1 MPIQS
6 TQPTIVDGVEYPYL
20 LVNLAISPLMRPEG
34 GIGASVAM
42 RLTPYR
48 ELESGA
54 IEQLPDHA
62 KAVSYFDVFKEA
74 ETDPE
79 IASAVSKIMQGIQEF
94 INDKG
99 L

>member
-1 MPIQS
+1 
-6 TQPTIVDGVEYPYL
+6 
-20 LVNLAISPLMRPEG
+20 
-34 GIGASVAM
+34 M

-48 ELESGA
+48 EIPGG

-79 IASAVSKIMQGIQEF
+79 IASAVGKIMEGLQEF
-94 INDKG
+94 ITDKG

>member
-1 MPIQS
+1 MAITS
-6 TQPTIVDGVEYPYL
+6 TQPTIVDGVEYPLL
-20 LVNLAISPLMRPEG
+20 LVNLAISPLVQEG
-34 GIGASVAM
+34 GIIGASVAM

-48 ELESGA
+48 DLGGN

-74 ETDPE
+74 ESDPE
-79 IASAVSKIMQGIQEF
+79 IASAIEKIMTGLQEF
-94 INDKG
+94 ITDKG

>member
-1 MPIQS
+1 MAITS
-6 TQPTIVDGVEYPYL
+6 TQPTIVDGVEYPLL
-20 LVNLAISPLMRPEG
+20 LVNLAISPLVQEG
-34 GIGASVAM
+34 GQIGASVAM

-48 ELESGA
+48 EIPGG
-54 IEQLPDHA
+54 IEQLPEHA

-79 IASAVSKIMQGIQEF
+79 IASAVLKIMTGIQEF

>member
-1 MPIQS
+1 MAITS
-6 TQPTIVDGVEYPYL
+6 TQPTIVDGVEYPLL
-20 LVNLAISPLMRPEG
+20 LVNLAISPVIHEG
-34 GIGASVAM
+34 GQIGASVAM

-48 ELESGA
+48 QVGDTV
-54 IEQLPDHA
+54 EQLPDHA

-74 ETDPE
+74 ETDAE
-79 IASAVSKIMQGIQEF
+79 IASAIEKIMTGLQEF

>member
-1 MPIQS
+1 MAIIS

-20 LVNLAISPLMRPEG
+20 LVNLAISPVVHDG
-34 GIGASVAM
+34 GNIGASVAM

-48 ELESGA
+48 EISGG
-54 IEQLPDHA
+54 IEQLPDYA

-74 ETDPE
+74 ETDAE
-79 IASAVSKIMQGIQEF
+79 IASAIEKIMTGLQEF
-94 INDKG
+94 ITDKG

>member
-1 MPIQS
+1 MAIIS
-6 TQPTIVDGVEYPYL
+6 TKPTIVDGVEYPLL
-20 LVNLAISPLMRPEG
+20 LVNLAISPLVQEG
-34 GIGASVAM
+34 GIIGASVAM

-48 ELESGA
+48 DLGGN
-54 IEQLPDHA
+54 IEQLPDYA
-62 KAVSYFDVFKEA
+62 KAVSYLDVFKEA

-79 IASAVSKIMQGIQEF
+79 IASAIEKIMTGIQEF

>member
-1 MPIQS
+1 MAIIS
-6 TQPTIVDGVEYPYL
+6 TKPTIVDGVEYPLL
-20 LVNLAISPLMRPEG
+20 LVNLAISPIIHEG
-34 GIGASVAM
+34 GHIGASVAM

-48 ELESGA
+48 QINDV

-74 ETDPE
+74 ESDPE
-79 IASAVSKIMQGIQEF
+79 IASAVTKIMTGLQEF
-94 INDKG
+94 ITDKG

>member
-1 MPIQS
+1 MAITS

-20 LVNLAISPLMRPEG
+20 LVNLAISPVVHEG
-34 GIGASVAM
+34 GNIGASVAM

-48 ELESGA
+48 DLGGN
-54 IEQLPDHA
+54 IEQLPDYA

-74 ETDPE
+74 ESDAE
-79 IASAVSKIMQGIQEF
+79 IASAIEKIMTGLQEF
-94 INDKG
+94 ITDKG

>member
-1 MPIQS
+1 MAIIS
-6 TQPTIVDGVEYPYL
+6 TNPTIVDGVEYPLL
-20 LVNLAISPLMRPEG
+20 LVNLAISPVVHQG
-34 GIGASVAM
+34 GVIGASVAM

-48 ELESGA
+48 DLGGN

-74 ETDPE
+74 ESDAE
-79 IASAVSKIMQGIQEF
+79 IASAVTKIMTGLQEF

>member
-1 MPIQS
+1 MAITS
-6 TQPTIVDGVEYPYL
+6 TQPTIVDGVEYPLL
-20 LVNLAISPLMRPEG
+20 LVNLAISPLVQEG
-34 GIGASVAM
+34 GIIGASVAM

-48 ELESGA
+48 EIGGG
-54 IEQLPDHA
+54 IEQLPDYA
-62 KAVSYFDVFKEA
+62 KAVSYLDVFKEA

-79 IASAVSKIMQGIQEF
+79 IASAVGKIMEGLQEF

>member
-1 MPIQS
+1 MAITS
-6 TQPTIVDGVEYPYL
+6 TKPTIVDGVEYPLL
-20 LVNLAISPLMRPEG
+20 LVNLAISPLVQEG
-34 GIGASVAM
+34 GQIGASVAM

-48 ELESGA
+48 EIPEG
-54 IEQLPDHA
+54 IEQLPEHA

-79 IASAVSKIMQGIQEF
+79 IASAIEKIMTGIQEF

>member
-1 MPIQS
+1 MAITS
-6 TQPTIVDGVEYPYL
+6 TQPTIVDGVEYPLL
-20 LVNLAISPLMRPEG
+20 LVNLAISPLVQEG
-34 GIGASVAM
+34 GQIGASVAM

-48 ELESGA
+48 EIPGG
-54 IEQLPDHA
+54 IEQLPEHA

-79 IASAVSKIMQGIQEF
+79 IASAIEKIMTGIQEF

>member
-6 TQPTIVDGVEYPYL
+6 TQPTIVDGVEYPLL
-20 LVNLAISPLMRPEG
+20 LVNLAISPVVHEG
-34 GIGASVAM
+34 GIIGASVAM

-48 ELESGA
+48 EVGGA

-74 ETDPE
+74 ESDPE
-79 IASAVSKIMQGIQEF
+79 IASAIEKIMAGLQEF
-94 INDKG
+94 ITDKG

>member
-1 MPIQS
+1 MAITS
-6 TQPTIVDGVEYPYL
+6 TQPTIVDGVEYPLL
-20 LVNLAISPLMRPEG
+20 LVNLAISPLVQEG
-34 GIGASVAM
+34 GQIGASVAM

-48 ELESGA
+48 EIPGG
-54 IEQLPDHA
+54 IEQLPDYA

-79 IASAVSKIMQGIQEF
+79 IASAIEKIMTGIQEF

>member
-1 MPIQS
+1 MPIIS
-6 TQPTIVDGVEYPYL
+6 TQPTIVDGVEYPLL
-20 LVNLAISPLMRPEG
+20 LVNLAISPLVQEG
-34 GIGASVAM
+34 GQIGASVAM

-48 ELESGA
+48 EIPGG

-79 IASAVSKIMQGIQEF
+79 IASAVLKIMTGIQEF

>member
-6 TQPTIVDGVEYPYL
+6 TQPTIVDGVEYPLL
-20 LVNLAISPLMRPEG
+20 LVNLAISPVVHEG
-34 GIGASVAM
+34 GIIGASVAM

-48 ELESGA
+48 EVGGA

-74 ETDPE
+74 ESDPE
-79 IASAVSKIMQGIQEF
+79 IASAIEKIMTGLQEF
-94 INDKG
+94 ITDKG
-99 L
+99 F

>member
-1 MPIQS
+1 MAIHS
-6 TQPTIVDGVEYPYL
+6 TNPTFVDGIEYPLL
-20 LVNLAISPLMRPEG
+20 LVNLAISPMVQDNG
-34 GIGASVAM
+34 YIGASVAM

-48 ELESGA
+48 QLENS
-54 IEQLPDHA
+54 IESLPDHA

-74 ETDPE
+74 QSDPE
-79 IASAVSKIMQGIQEF
+79 IASAITKIMDGLQEF

>member
-1 MPIQS
+1 MAITS
-6 TQPTIVDGVEYPYL
+6 TKPTIVDGVEYPLL
-20 LVNLAISPLMRPEG
+20 LVNLAISPLVQEG
-34 GIGASVAM
+34 GQIGASVAM

-48 ELESGA
+48 EIPGG
-54 IEQLPDHA
+54 IEQLPEHA

-79 IASAVSKIMQGIQEF
+79 IASAIEKIMTGIQEF